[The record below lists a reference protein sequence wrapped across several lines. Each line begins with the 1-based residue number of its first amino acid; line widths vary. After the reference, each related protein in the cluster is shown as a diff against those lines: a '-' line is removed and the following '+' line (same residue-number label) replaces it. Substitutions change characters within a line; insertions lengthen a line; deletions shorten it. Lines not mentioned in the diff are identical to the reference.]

1 VGMRGRPHALG
12 NLRKLLDNKSGVQ
25 DFAGWIAK
33 NFDPSV
39 VWADLDWV
47 KRHWNGPLI
56 IKGIMNPDDAKA
68 AVDSGVD
75 GIIVSN
81 HGGRQLDGVAATAT
95 VLPAIVRAAAG
106 RTTVL
111 VDGGIRSGL
120 DVLRMLALGAD
131 GVLLGRA
138 WAYALAAGGE
148 SGVTA
153 LIDLLRRDLLAGMA
167 MTGTTRLEFAK
178 SALADTDT
186 RASCPS

>member
-1 VGMRGRPHALG
+1 
-12 NLRKLLDNKSGVQ
+12 
-25 DFAGWIAK
+25 
-33 NFDPSV
+33 
-39 VWADLDWV
+39 
-47 KRHWNGPLI
+47 
-56 IKGIMNPDDAKA
+56 MNPDDAKA

-81 HGGRQLDGVAATAT
+81 HGGRQLDGVAATAM
-95 VLPAIVRAAAG
+95 VLPAIARAVAE

-167 MTGTTRLEFAK
+167 MTGTTQLEFAK
-178 SALADTDT
+178 NAIGGTDT
-186 RASCPS
+186 RG